1 MTNLFSTTLTD
12 RNDIE
17 LFEGDYIKFQ
27 YVDTMGRLSDEL
39 SDEIFVIEFDHGAF
53 IGRSL
58 KKNHLTRILRDYL
71 ERREGE
77 YIPNYGSVYEFV
89 SDKLPVEL
97 IRGVNKPNG
106 KLDQVVKC
114 LMNMDICKQNFYI
127 ISIDNGISFY
137 YIYYVNNKTRGSK

>member
-12 RNDIE
+12 RNDNE

-27 YVDTMGRLSDEL
+27 YVDPMGRLTDEL
-39 SDEIFVIEFDHGAF
+39 RDEIFVIEFDHGAF

-58 KKNHLTRILRDYL
+58 NERHRTRILRDYL

-89 SDKLPVEL
+89 SNKLPVEL

-106 KLDQVVKC
+106 KLD
-114 LMNMDICKQNFYI
+114 
-127 ISIDNGISFY
+127 
-137 YIYYVNNKTRGSK
+137 

>member
-27 YVDTMGRLSDEL
+27 YVDPMGRLTDEL
-39 SDEIFVIEFDHGAF
+39 RDEIFVIEFDHGAF

-58 KKNHLTRILRDYL
+58 KENHRTRILRDYL

-89 SDKLPVEL
+89 SNKLPVEL

-106 KLDQVVKC
+106 KLD
-114 LMNMDICKQNFYI
+114 
-127 ISIDNGISFY
+127 
-137 YIYYVNNKTRGSK
+137 

>member
-89 SDKLPVEL
+89 GDKLPVEL

-106 KLDQVVKC
+106 KLD
-114 LMNMDICKQNFYI
+114 
-127 ISIDNGISFY
+127 
-137 YIYYVNNKTRGSK
+137 

>member
-106 KLDQVVKC
+106 KLD
-114 LMNMDICKQNFYI
+114 
-127 ISIDNGISFY
+127 
-137 YIYYVNNKTRGSK
+137 

>member
-58 KKNHLTRILRDYL
+58 KK
-71 ERREGE
+71 
-77 YIPNYGSVYEFV
+77 
-89 SDKLPVEL
+89 
-97 IRGVNKPNG
+97 
-106 KLDQVVKC
+106 
-114 LMNMDICKQNFYI
+114 I
-127 ISIDNGISFY
+127 ISQGFCVIILNAEKGNTFRTMVLFMNLLATSSQLNLF
-137 YIYYVNNKTRGSK
+137 VV

>member
-71 ERREGE
+71 ERREVE

-106 KLDQVVKC
+106 KLD
-114 LMNMDICKQNFYI
+114 
-127 ISIDNGISFY
+127 
-137 YIYYVNNKTRGSK
+137 